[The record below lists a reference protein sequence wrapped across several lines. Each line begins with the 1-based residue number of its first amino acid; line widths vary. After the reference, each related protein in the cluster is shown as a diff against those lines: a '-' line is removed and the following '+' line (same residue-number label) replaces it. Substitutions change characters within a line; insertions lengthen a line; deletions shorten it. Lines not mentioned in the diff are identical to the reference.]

1 MRKKMDKTKSQSP
14 DYNLKSTQSMQH
26 SGSVGQM
33 TTQKL
38 FRHITEDTQFVD
50 EIIEEESTYKAIG
63 SKTQRFKKYN
73 FQIDAF
79 DGKITLERQITK
91 PEFVLKQSTAQLLI
105 QDPSIQCL
113 TQCDS

>member
-1 MRKKMDKTKSQSP
+1 MRKKIDRTKSQSP
-14 DYNLKSTQSMQH
+14 DNNLKSTQSIQH

-33 TTQKL
+33 STQKVL
-38 FRHITEDTQFVD
+38 RHITDGAEFVD

-63 SKTQRFKKYN
+63 NNTQRFKKYH

-91 PEFVLKQSTAQLLI
+91 PDF
-105 QDPSIQCL
+105 D
-113 TQCDS
+113 